1 MLGLSISPLRTRRR
15 GCRRLERR
23 PASGSGSDPAGTPPT
38 RAQADCRQLKAWPTH
53 FSRDAGDM
61 PVTGTGIHR
70 RPRRRV
76 ALPLRTHACT
86 PRSTNGGRMS
96 DSAELT
102 DLYSAIE
109 ETARVMGVASS
120 RTKVRPVLT
129 SYQHVMAQA
138 VISFRAQTGPRGVG
152 DLDCRWTMLP
162 KDLDPYALALSS
174 DLIAET
180 DHPVGTLPGEIHRQF
195 PVNGYGFDFGVAG
208 GFKKT
213 WSFFDAAAPHS
224 VAALGDLPSM
234 PRSVSENLGFFTKY
248 GLADLVNT
256 VGIDYAKRTVN
267 LYFARPSAE
276 AFAPEGI
283 QSILRDAGMPEA
295 SEQLLRFSEQ
305 AFGVYTTMSWDT
317 PKIERVT
324 FAARTTAPLELPV
337 DIDPSLERLVKE
349 APYDT
354 AGRQFVYGI
363 SATPKGEFHKIQSYY
378 QWHDRVVSMLEPV
391 DA

>member
-1 MLGLSISPLRTRRR
+1 
-15 GCRRLERR
+15 
-23 PASGSGSDPAGTPPT
+23 
-38 RAQADCRQLKAWPTH
+38 
-53 FSRDAGDM
+53 M
-61 PVTGTGIHR
+61 PESV
-70 RPRRRV
+70 
-76 ALPLRTHACT
+76 
-86 PRSTNGGRMS
+86 
-96 DSAELT
+96 ELT

-109 ETARVMGVASS
+109 GTAQVMGVACS
-120 RTKVRPVLT
+120 RAQVWPVLT
-129 SYQHVMAQA
+129 AYQHVMAPA
-138 VISFRAQTGPRGVG
+138 VISFRAQTGPRGIG

-162 KDLDPYALALSS
+162 KDLDPYAVALSAG
-174 DLIAET
+174 LTTET

-234 PRSVSENLGFFTKY
+234 PRSVSENLEFFARH

-283 QSILRDAGMPEA
+283 QAILRDAGMSAA
-295 SEQLLRFSEQ
+295 SEELLHFSEQ
-305 AFGVYTTMSWDT
+305 AFGVYTTMSWDSS
-317 PKIERVT
+317 KVERVT
-324 FAARTTAPLELPV
+324 FAARTVDPLGLPV
-337 DIDPSLERLVKE
+337 DMDPSLQRLVKE

-354 AGRQFVYGI
+354 TGRQFVYGI
-363 SATPKGEFHKIQSYY
+363 SATPKGEAHKIQSYY

>member
-1 MLGLSISPLRTRRR
+1 
-15 GCRRLERR
+15 
-23 PASGSGSDPAGTPPT
+23 
-38 RAQADCRQLKAWPTH
+38 
-53 FSRDAGDM
+53 
-61 PVTGTGIHR
+61 
-70 RPRRRV
+70 
-76 ALPLRTHACT
+76 
-86 PRSTNGGRMS
+86 MS

-120 RTKVRPVLT
+120 RTKVSPVLT
-129 SYQHVMAQA
+129 AYQHVMAQA
-138 VISFRAQTGPRGVG
+138 VISFRAQTGPRGIG

-162 KDLDPYALALSS
+162 KDLDPYRVALSS

-180 DHPVGTLPGEIHRQF
+180 DHPVGILPGEIHRQF

-234 PRSVSENLGFFTKY
+234 PPSVSENLGFFTKH

-256 VGIDYAKRTVN
+256 VGIDYVKRTVN

-276 AFAPEGI
+276 AFAPDGVR
-283 QSILRDAGMPEA
+283 SILRDAGMPEA
-295 SEQLLRFSEQ
+295 SEQLLHFSEQ

-317 PKIERVT
+317 SKVERVT

-337 DIDPSLERLVKE
+337 DMDPSLERLVKE

-354 AGRQFVYGI
+354 VGRQFVYGI

>member
-1 MLGLSISPLRTRRR
+1 
-15 GCRRLERR
+15 
-23 PASGSGSDPAGTPPT
+23 
-38 RAQADCRQLKAWPTH
+38 
-53 FSRDAGDM
+53 
-61 PVTGTGIHR
+61 
-70 RPRRRV
+70 
-76 ALPLRTHACT
+76 
-86 PRSTNGGRMS
+86 MS

-109 ETARVMGVASS
+109 GTARVMGVASS
-120 RTKVRPVLT
+120 RSKVEPVLNA
-129 SYQHVMAQA
+129 YEHVMAPA
-138 VISFRAQTGPRGVG
+138 VISFRAQTGPRGIG

-162 KDLDPYALALSS
+162 KDLDPYAVALSR
-174 DLIAET
+174 DLIEET
-180 DHPVGTLPGEIHRQF
+180 DHPVGTLPGEIHRKF
-195 PVNGYGFDFGVAG
+195 PVNGYGFDFGVAR

-234 PRSVSENLGFFTKY
+234 PPSVSENLGFFTKH

-256 VGIDYAKRTVN
+256 VGIDYVKRTVN

-283 QSILRDAGMPEA
+283 QAILRDAGMPEA
-295 SEQLLRFSEQ
+295 SEELMEFSAQ
-305 AFGVYTTMSWDT
+305 GFGVYTTMSWDT
-317 PKIERVT
+317 TKIERVT

-337 DIDPSLERLVKE
+337 DMDPSLARLVTE

-354 AGRQFVYGI
+354 TGRQFVYGI

>member
-1 MLGLSISPLRTRRR
+1 
-15 GCRRLERR
+15 
-23 PASGSGSDPAGTPPT
+23 
-38 RAQADCRQLKAWPTH
+38 
-53 FSRDAGDM
+53 
-61 PVTGTGIHR
+61 
-70 RPRRRV
+70 
-76 ALPLRTHACT
+76 
-86 PRSTNGGRMS
+86 MS
-96 DSAELT
+96 ESAELT
-102 DLYSAIE
+102 DLYSAVE
-109 ETARVMGVASS
+109 ETARVMGVACS
-120 RTKVRPVLT
+120 RTKVWPVLT
-129 SYQHVMAQA
+129 AYQHVMAQA
-138 VISFRAQTGPRGVG
+138 VISFRAQTGPRGTG

-162 KDLDPYALALSS
+162 KDLDPYAVALADGL
-174 DLIAET
+174 AAKT
-180 DHPVGTLPGEIHRQF
+180 DHPVGTLAEQIHRQF

-234 PRSVSENLGFFTKY
+234 PRSVSENLGFFTRH

-283 QSILRDAGMPEA
+283 QSLLRDAGLPEA

-317 PKIERVT
+317 PKVERVT
-324 FAARTTAPLELPV
+324 YAARTVDPLGLPV
-337 DIDPSLERLVKE
+337 DIDPSLARLVNE

-354 AGRQFVYGI
+354 TGRQFVYGV

>member
-1 MLGLSISPLRTRRR
+1 
-15 GCRRLERR
+15 
-23 PASGSGSDPAGTPPT
+23 
-38 RAQADCRQLKAWPTH
+38 
-53 FSRDAGDM
+53 
-61 PVTGTGIHR
+61 
-70 RPRRRV
+70 
-76 ALPLRTHACT
+76 
-86 PRSTNGGRMS
+86 MS
-96 DSAELT
+96 ESAELT
-102 DLYSAIE
+102 ALYSAIE
-109 ETARVMGVASS
+109 ETARVMGVACS
-120 RTKVRPVLT
+120 RTKVWPVLT
-129 SYQHVMAQA
+129 AYQQVMDQA
-138 VISFRAQTGPRGVG
+138 VISFRAQTGPRGTG

-162 KDLDPYALALSS
+162 KDLDPYAVALASGLA
-174 DLIAET
+174 AET
-180 DHPVGTLPGEIHRQF
+180 DHPVGTLAEQIHGQF

-234 PRSVSENLGFFTKY
+234 PRSVSENLGFFTRH

-283 QSILRDAGMPEA
+283 QSLLRDAGLPEA
-295 SEQLLRFSEQ
+295 SEQLLHFSEQ
-305 AFGVYTTMSWDT
+305 AFGVYTTMSWDSS
-317 PKIERVT
+317 KIERVT
-324 FAARTTAPLELPV
+324 YAARTVDPLGLPV
-337 DIDPSLERLVKE
+337 DVDPGLARLVNE

-354 AGRQFVYGI
+354 TGRQFVYGV

-378 QWHDRVVSMLEPV
+378 QWHDRVVAMLEPV